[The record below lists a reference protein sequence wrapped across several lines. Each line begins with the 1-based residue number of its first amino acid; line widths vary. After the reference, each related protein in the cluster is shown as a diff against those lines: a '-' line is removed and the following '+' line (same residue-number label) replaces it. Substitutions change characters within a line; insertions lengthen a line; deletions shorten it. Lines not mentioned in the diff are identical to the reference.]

1 MGDGR
6 GRWKTSE
13 NSGRRRKTAGDHRD
27 DGGRRGMVGDNTM
40 SSVLVL
46 GSYLSGKFRK

>member
-6 GRWKTSE
+6 GRRKTSE
-13 NSGRRRKTAGDHRD
+13 NRGGRQGTTGD
-27 DGGRRGMVGDNTM
+27 DGGWWGTVGDDTM